1 MVTPQDIERINEL
14 ARKKKTEGLTEA
26 EKVEQAEL
34 RQAYLSGVKSSL
46 RHHVESI
53 KVIDPDG
60 NDITPKKARK
70 ARKAQYD
77 KGLRDTL

>member
-46 RHHVESI
+46 RPHVESI
-53 KVIDPDG
+53 KVVDPDG

-70 ARKAQYD
+70 AQYD

>member
-1 MVTPQDIERINEL
+1 MVTEVQIARINEL
-14 ARKKKTEGLTEA
+14 AKKKKTQGLTEA

-34 RQAYLSGVKSSL
+34 RAAYISGVKSSL

-53 KVIDPDG
+53 KVVDPDG
-60 NDITPKKARK
+60 NDITPEKAK
-70 ARKAQYD
+70 KAQYE

>member
-1 MVTPQDIERINEL
+1 MVTPQDIARINEL
-14 ARKKKTEGLTEA
+14 ARKKKAEGLTEA

-34 RQAYLSGVKSSL
+34 RQAYISGVKSRL

-53 KVIDPDG
+53 KVVDPEG
-60 NDITPKKARK
+60 NDITPEKAKKA
-70 ARKAQYD
+70 QFD

>member
-70 ARKAQYD
+70 ATKAQYD